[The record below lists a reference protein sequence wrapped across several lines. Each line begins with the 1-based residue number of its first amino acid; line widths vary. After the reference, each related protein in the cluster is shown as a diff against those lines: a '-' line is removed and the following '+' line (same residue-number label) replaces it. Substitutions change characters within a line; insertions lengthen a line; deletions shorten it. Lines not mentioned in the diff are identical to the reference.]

1 MYPGLKKFLRELFYD
16 SSTKIIVC
24 DNPVTIAEP
33 SERDKIITENH
44 ASAIGGHKGITKTY
58 KRIPQLFLVRYEI
71 GNTKVYTGMP
81 KLPTKI
87 ISPRKNTT
95 THGAY
100 RHSGY
105 RVR

>member
-1 MYPGLKKFLRELFYD
+1 
-16 SSTKIIVC
+16 
-24 DNPVTIAEP
+24 
-33 SERDKIITENH
+33 
-44 ASAIGGHKGITKTY
+44 
-58 KRIPQLFLVRYEI
+58 LVRYEI